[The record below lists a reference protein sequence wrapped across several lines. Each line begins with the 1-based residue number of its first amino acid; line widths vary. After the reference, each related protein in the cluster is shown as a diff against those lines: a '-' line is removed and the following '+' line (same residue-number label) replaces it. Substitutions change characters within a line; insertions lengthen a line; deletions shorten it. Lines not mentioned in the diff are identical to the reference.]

1 MSNLIYRV
9 EKDQDLIVLTLMLDN
24 VLMDENEELKDT
36 FSGFIDEGAKRIV
49 LDFSETAFISS
60 IVLASMV
67 FMLKRAKEAG
77 GNLVLSGVKDKVAEV
92 LKITNLDKVFEI
104 FNDNKEAVDF
114 LNQI

>member
-1 MSNLIYRV
+1 MSDLIYRV
-9 EKDQDLIVLTLMLDN
+9 ERDRDLIVLTLMLDN
-24 VLMDENEELKDT
+24 ILMDENEELKDT
-36 FSGFIDEGAKRIV
+36 FSGFIDEGAKKIV

-77 GNLVLSGVKDKVAEV
+77 GDLVLSGVKDKVAEV

-104 FNDNKEAVDF
+104 FEDNKAAIDF
-114 LNQI
+114 LKKS